1 MSIDEGD
8 LPDRDVT
15 PPLSQRP
22 KRANAGAGV
31 ERLEMGHG
39 TKEYASVKN
48 VQLIMKNGVK
58 YSIQDRRDILRRALH
73 VILTQMSANEGI
85 RKFGQR
91 AVSAMI
97 KELKQLDEGAMPGK
111 PAVAPIDPDLLS
123 KEEKSRALDAVNLIK
138 QKRNGNIKG
147 RTCANGAK
155 QRRYVKEGEIISSP
169 TASLESIIATL
180 VIDAYEER
188 YSVIADV
195 PGAYLHAEMPPNKR
209 VLLKLKGQFV
219 DIMCKVNPEYQKYV
233 RYEGRTKVL
242 YLKVLRAIYGCL
254 ESALLWYNLYSTTL
268 KNMGFVL
275 NPYDLCVA
283 NKTVN
288 GSQCTVVFY
297 VDDNKVSHKEPGVV
311 DEVINELKKHFGELT
326 VETGPEF
333 NFLGMN
339 VKMRKD
345 KKIEIEMKNQILEAI
360 EWLDEDLT
368 EKPNTPANKN
378 LFNVTEESI
387 SLNDEKS
394 DVFHSIVAKLLYITK
409 RARPDVETAISFL
422 CRRVSKS
429 TMEDWKKLRRVL
441 AYLKNTINDIR
452 IIGANNL
459 QEVYTW
465 VDAAYGV
472 HDDMRSH
479 TGGVMSLGVGT
490 IHKKSSVQKLNV
502 KSSTE
507 AELVGTSEY
516 MPYNIWFYN
525 FMEAQGYKV
534 SDNILFQD
542 NQSAMKMEING
553 RRSCTGNSRHVN
565 IRHFFVKDLVDKKQ
579 VRVVYCPTGRM
590 LADFYTKPV
599 QGELFRFFRSI
610 VMGHTSITEVVGIN
624 DEMKE
629 RVSKWE
635 KYEEIFFSSIKDS
648 NTVGEM
654 EKIEKCSNTERS
666 EFLLKNK
673 KENIF
678 IPKDKKENIFIP
690 KDKNI
695 PLRTCEY
702 RKSTDGKNIL
712 DGRKPFNDMKRQ
724 NNVIKDK
731 ISAIVPSIRT
741 YADVVNNKMKVK
753 R

>member
-1 MSIDEGD
+1 
-8 LPDRDVT
+8 
-15 PPLSQRP
+15 
-22 KRANAGAGV
+22 
-31 ERLEMGHG
+31 
-39 TKEYASVKN
+39 
-48 VQLIMKNGVK
+48 
-58 YSIQDRRDILRRALH
+58 
-73 VILTQMSANEGI
+73 
-85 RKFGQR
+85 
-91 AVSAMI
+91 
-97 KELKQLDEGAMPGK
+97 
-111 PAVAPIDPDLLS
+111 
-123 KEEKSRALDAVNLIK
+123 
-138 QKRNGNIKG
+138 
-147 RTCANGAK
+147 
-155 QRRYVKEGEIISSP
+155 
-169 TASLESIIATL
+169 
-180 VIDAYEER
+180 
-188 YSVIADV
+188 
-195 PGAYLHAEMPPNKR
+195 
-209 VLLKLKGQFV
+209 
-219 DIMCKVNPEYQKYV
+219 
-233 RYEGRTKVL
+233 
-242 YLKVLRAIYGCL
+242 
-254 ESALLWYNLYSTTL
+254 
-268 KNMGFVL
+268 
-275 NPYDLCVA
+275 
-283 NKTVN
+283 
-288 GSQCTVVFY
+288 
-297 VDDNKVSHKEPGVV
+297 
-311 DEVINELKKHFGELT
+311 
-326 VETGPEF
+326 
-333 NFLGMN
+333 
-339 VKMRKD
+339 MRKD

-490 IHKKSSVQKLNV
+490 IHQKSSVQKLNV

-666 EFLLKNK
+666 EFLLNDK

-695 PLRTCEY
+695 PVRACEY
-702 RKSTDGKNIL
+702 RKSTDGKIIL
-712 DGRKPFNDMKRQ
+712 DGRKPFNNIKRQ
-724 NNVIKDK
+724 NNVIK
-731 ISAIVPSIRT
+731 
-741 YADVVNNKMKVK
+741 M
-753 R
+753 